1 MDKKL
6 IKAAEEGDINVLYSV
21 IGECSQV
28 LQSFDE
34 ELLFIDNPLHIAA
47 FEGHIH
53 FAMEIMRL
61 KPSLARKLNQDQF
74 SPLHLALQNGK
85 SRMVLRLID
94 INRDLVRVQGRESIT
109 PLHHVA
115 IEGDLELLIAFLSA
129 CPKSFQ
135 DVTIRNETVLHIALK
150 NDKVEAFEI
159 LLRWLTEVCYEEVY
173 RFEKKIL
180 NWRDEDGNTLL
191 HIAASKNQSQVIKW
205 LVKSKVDVNS
215 KNMVGLTALDI
226 LENESKF
233 ESIEIRHMLHAAGA
247 MTGAYFQTEYASKI
261 YLSDR
266 TDQRLKKAAQ
276 EGDMDA
282 FYDLINEDP
291 CILDRIDQIPFIDTP
306 MHIAASAGHSHFSI
320 EMMRLKP
327 TFSWKQNQHGFSP
340 MHLALHNNKF
350 QTALELLAIDRN
362 LVRVKGREAKTPLH
376 YVAETGNVFLLAE
389 FLASCPESIQDLT
402 IRKEAALHVAV
413 KNDQCQALEVLLGW
427 LQLVGM
433 EMILQWTDDEG
444 NTALHIAT
452 YRNQSQAS
460 NYSLNF
466 IVLKVN
472 SIYIIHMCPHR
483 IFNPTF
489 SCSCFPLFH
498 SNITH
503 HDCFNY
509 DSSFLTIQ
517 MVKLLINRIDINAKN
532 FKDLTALDI
541 SEQPMCDANIKN
553 LLHQSG
559 ALGASSLPRVTIL
572 AEFLTTKMST
582 LEKLITTTYLR
593 KSCMSNENR
602 NALLVVAVLT
612 ATTTFQAVLSPP
624 GGIIRHSNSLFDFQ
638 YMAPWFCFLAFN
650 TVAFLTSMSE
660 IWFHLPRGFYFLLKL
675 VMPLLLC
682 YMLSLSLTMPVSRAT
697 PYYMILLL
705 LSQWK
710 AVARTI
716 LYKRSLEVKLHLL
729 KHCPN
734 LYREL
739 KF

>member
-226 LENESKF
+226 LENESN
-233 ESIEIRHMLHAAGA
+233 
-247 MTGAYFQTEYASKI
+247 
-261 YLSDR
+261 DR

-402 IRKEAALHVAV
+402 IRKEAALHIAV

-452 YRNQSQAS
+452 YRNQSQA
-460 NYSLNF
+460 
-466 IVLKVN
+466 
-472 SIYIIHMCPHR
+472 
-483 IFNPTF
+483 T
-489 SCSCFPLFH
+489 
-498 SNITH
+498 
-503 HDCFNY
+503 
-509 DSSFLTIQ
+509 
-517 MVKLLINRIDINAKN
+517 
-532 FKDLTALDI
+532 LDI

-559 ALGASSLPRVTIL
+559 ALGASSLPRGTIL

-624 GGIIRHSNSLFDFQ
+624 GGIIRHSNSLFGFQ

-734 LYREL
+734 LDYRSL
-739 KF
+739 DIITH

>member
-427 LQLVGM
+427 LQL
-433 EMILQWTDDEG
+433 
-444 NTALHIAT
+444 
-452 YRNQSQAS
+452 
-460 NYSLNF
+460 
-466 IVLKVN
+466 
-472 SIYIIHMCPHR
+472 
-483 IFNPTF
+483 
-489 SCSCFPLFH
+489 
-498 SNITH
+498 
-503 HDCFNY
+503 
-509 DSSFLTIQ
+509 

-624 GGIIRHSNSLFDFQ
+624 GGLIRHSNSLFDFQ

>member
-350 QTALELLAIDRN
+350 QTALELFAIDRN

-413 KNDQCQALEVLLGW
+413 KNGQCQALEVLLGW
-427 LQLVGM
+427 LQL
-433 EMILQWTDDEG
+433 
-444 NTALHIAT
+444 
-452 YRNQSQAS
+452 
-460 NYSLNF
+460 
-466 IVLKVN
+466 
-472 SIYIIHMCPHR
+472 
-483 IFNPTF
+483 
-489 SCSCFPLFH
+489 
-498 SNITH
+498 
-503 HDCFNY
+503 
-509 DSSFLTIQ
+509 

-582 LEKLITTTYLR
+582 LEKLITSTYLR

-624 GGIIRHSNSLFDFQ
+624 GGIIRHSNSLFGFQ

>member
-261 YLSDR
+261 YLR

-452 YRNQSQAS
+452 YRNQSQ
-460 NYSLNF
+460 
-466 IVLKVN
+466 
-472 SIYIIHMCPHR
+472 
-483 IFNPTF
+483 
-489 SCSCFPLFH
+489 
-498 SNITH
+498 
-503 HDCFNY
+503 
-509 DSSFLTIQ
+509 

-624 GGIIRHSNSLFDFQ
+624 GGLIRHSNSLFDFQ